1 MGQVSACVV
10 ATKVIGKNARKRQTI
25 RNQFEAMFGEDG
37 PFPGGICEALSALN
51 PVKEAKPRHSAFL
64 LPIDAVLQGSRNLRL
79 SSDLRKPVSLV
90 VFAKFPYQ
98 VVGFIRLNNLGID
111 RVPLEPWNTLILL
124 LHPLSVFSHNSS
136 KGQGYHYRP

>member
-10 ATKVIGKNARKRQTI
+10 VTKVIAKNARKRQSI

-51 PVKEAKPRHSAFL
+51 PVKEAKPRHCPFL
-64 LPIDAVLQGSRNLRL
+64 LPIDAVLQGSGNLRL

-90 VFAKFPYQ
+90 MFANFPYQ
-98 VVGFIRLNNLGID
+98 VVGFTRLITWASIGS
-111 RVPLEPWNTLILL
+111 R
-124 LHPLSVFSHNSS
+124 
-136 KGQGYHYRP
+136 